1 MDLNQNMM
9 VYLQGKLRA
18 LANVITEQR
27 IVIFMKKKKKLF
39 SYIDLK
45 GNFLTWDP
53 FKLYYFD
60 HYGTSDDPVLIEIV
74 SLDRAVTI

>member
-1 MDLNQNMM
+1 MLSFTNAFRTYHIWKYFDYHCYQNVFEGMDLNQNMM

-18 LANVITEQR
+18 LANVITERR

-45 GNFLTWDP
+45 GNFLT
-53 FKLYYFD
+53 
-60 HYGTSDDPVLIEIV
+60 
-74 SLDRAVTI
+74 